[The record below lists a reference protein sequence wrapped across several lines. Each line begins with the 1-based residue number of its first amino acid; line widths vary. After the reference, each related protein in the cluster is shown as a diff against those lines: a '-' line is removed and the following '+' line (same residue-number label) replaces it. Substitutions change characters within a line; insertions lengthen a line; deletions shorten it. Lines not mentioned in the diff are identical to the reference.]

1 MTYYAVTNDPNE
13 LMHFGI
19 KGMKWGVTRTP
30 EQLGH
35 HKTTKARTTRTAKP
49 KENKPRS
56 PAYQK
61 ASAKL
66 SQAMRA
72 GIAKAQANWKEYN
85 SPYNKA
91 QREYNRA
98 LKRDE
103 RAYKRNEKAFQ
114 KHLQLA
120 REGRLKYKGIS
131 DEEVGR
137 ITDRL
142 ALERSSRLLSG
153 TEKQSF
159 GRRLKERVGEGII
172 EGAGRGVSGYVAERM
187 TARGRAIGEIKAERR
202 KARAENSLI
211 GRHYERLKENKLD
224 RQSDRQM
231 EREAD
236 RINYLYKHNQQ
247 RKDTEK
253 KAKKDARL
261 AEQKAEE
268 AAREAAETNY
278 LAAVEENRT
287 LGYDRALGPGTDA
300 YARLHGFSVR
310 PKDIKRLSVAELKG
324 RTAAIDETAKL
335 YSKTGDARIKALYG
349 GKDVQARDDDGNP
362 LFDENGDPVMQT
374 TYSGGSSGNKGSKGK
389 KGKNGNRPSAQ
400 PHPDAGVNRPHD
412 PLWDD
417 ATDVSRFNRPVTPNM
432 VNNYSH
438 QVRRTNKQQFERATA
453 GANTMDE
460 LYDQIRANE
469 AASRSEKAASEEAD
483 RQWRSKQRD
492 MARRQAER
500 KQARD
505 EGFAFYAARRES
517 RENNPDE
524 YLPFAP
530 TRAQVKADPTRYL
543 PDLGSVR
550 NRTGSSIGNPRRQS
564 WRVTRTQTRK
574 RNYR

>member
-19 KGMKWGVTRTP
+19 KGMKWGVIRTP

-35 HKTTKARTTRTAKP
+35 HEPPKKARTKAAKP

-66 SQAMRA
+66 SRAMRA
-72 GIAKAQANWKEYN
+72 GIAKAQANWAEYN

-153 TEKQSF
+153 SEKQSF
-159 GRRLKERVGEGII
+159 VRRLGERVGEGFI
-172 EGAGRGVSGYVAERM
+172 EGAGRGMSGYVSERM

-211 GRHYERLKENKLD
+211 GRHYEKLKENKLD
-224 RQSDRQM
+224 RQSERQM

-261 AEQKAEE
+261 AEQKAEKD
-268 AAREAAETNY
+268 ARELAETNY
-278 LAAVEENRT
+278 LAAIEENRA
-287 LGYDRALGPGTDA
+287 LGYDRALGSGSDA
-300 YARLHGFSVR
+300 YNNVHGYSTKR
-310 PKDIKRLSVAELKG
+310 RDIKRLSTAELKG
-324 RTAAIDETAKL
+324 RTAAIDEAGRL
-335 YSKTGDARIKALYG
+335 YGKVGDARIKALYG

-374 TYSGGSSGNKGSKGK
+374 TYSGGSSGNKGGKGK
-389 KGKNGNRPSAQ
+389 KSKNGNKPSAQ
-400 PHPDAGVNRPHD
+400 PHPDASVDRPHD
-412 PLWDD
+412 ALWDD

-432 VNNYSH
+432 VRNYSH
-438 QVRRTNKQQFERATA
+438 QVRRANKQQFERATA
-453 GANTMDE
+453 GVNTMDE
-460 LYDQIRANE
+460 LYDQIRAEE
-469 AASRSEKAASEEAD
+469 AARRSEKAA
-483 RQWRSKQRD
+483 
-492 MARRQAER
+492 
-500 KQARD
+500 
-505 EGFAFYAARRES
+505 
-517 RENNPDE
+517 P
-524 YLPFAP
+524 
-530 TRAQVKADPTRYL
+530 
-543 PDLGSVR
+543 
-550 NRTGSSIGNPRRQS
+550 
-564 WRVTRTQTRK
+564 
-574 RNYR
+574 